1 MDLSKDIDDLKFSS
15 EHLVGIAKSVRSN
28 TKRKSDFNPE
38 PKSLKQES
46 SKESVV
52 VTKEEENQPIEAE
65 QLPSGPSVKEPDP
78 LPPARSAPPQSNTE
92 PPTRSSISPPTP
104 APASSRRRK
113 ARIKAS
119 YKRITPAPLVFKG
132 SGLSQKKEIKLVDR
146 GDFIEYEQ
154 ININAIAYN
163 EVKLMSTVLHI
174 NAKDFVESA
183 IEHYKKF
190 IFDLSEAK

>member
-15 EHLVGIAKSVRSN
+15 EHLVDIAKSVRSN
-28 TKRKSDFNPE
+28 TKRKSDFNPV
-38 PKSLKQES
+38 PKSLKEES
-46 SKESVV
+46 FKEPVV
-52 VTKEEENQPIEAE
+52 VTKEDEDQPTKAD
-65 QLPSGPSVKEPDP
+65 QQPSGESVKEPKEVQFDRPTP
-78 LPPARSAPPQSNTE
+78 LPSNTE
-92 PPTRSSISPPTP
+92 SPTRSSIPPPTP

-119 YKRITPAPLVFKG
+119 YKRITPTPLVFKG